1 MVDNIMNLFKG
12 RKDKMTDED
21 KNKMTGIDK
30 VENKEEVL
38 PPKTGN

>member
-12 RKDKMTDED
+12 RKDKMTGED
-21 KNKMTGIDK
+21 KNKMIGK